1 MVPLANIT
9 KCLQAPFELSGRTV
23 LELQLVEQFFV
34 KLLCRLEVTPHQQV
48 GIGLDVSP
56 LGLQQRSEGEL
67 VALSAVA
74 GPLNLQQQ
82 SQVYGITSRLG
93 QLEAVLPLPGI
104 EASGLS
110 CRLGV
115 FAVELG
121 EPPGTGGNAVAD
133 RMGGRR
139 GSIAVTLNPSFEVD
153 LSFAEFNRGQS
164 DVVVGLCHRGIGGQ
178 NGQCEQALSDH

>member
-1 MVPLANIT
+1 MT
-9 KCLQAPFELSGRTV
+9 S
-23 LELQLVEQFFV
+23 
-34 KLLCRLEVTPHQQV
+34 HQQV

-56 LGLQQRSEGEL
+56 LGLQQRSEREL

-82 SQVYGITSRLG
+82 SQVYWITSRLG
-93 QLEAVLPLPGI
+93 QLNAVLPLPGI
-104 EASGLS
+104 EAGGLS

-115 FAVELG
+115 LAVELG

-133 RMGGRR
+133 RMGGLR

-153 LSFAEFNRGQS
+153 LSFAEFNR
-164 DVVVGLCHRGIGGQ
+164 R
-178 NGQCEQALSDH
+178 